1 MVEIQGARI
10 MKLPI
15 ECEPLDK
22 LLGGGIESGSLT
34 SLYGEAGSGKTNICI
49 QLARNVVL
57 KGKKVIFIDTEGMSF
72 KRLEQISGEDFDKVT
87 KGILFFTPY
96 TLEEQEKNVED
107 AVHLAETK
115 DEIGLILLDSATV
128 HYRAT
133 FGEECESEGRKSLG
147 RQVNLLLQIS
157 RKRDIPVV
165 ITTQVYTDTK
175 TNTFEP
181 IGGHALS
188 HYAKAII
195 KLEKYGDGGLRRA
208 TIKKFRWRPE
218 GISAEFRLTE
228 KGVGGVE

>member
-1 MVEIQGARI
+1 MTVPT
-10 MKLPI
+10 K
-15 ECEPLDK
+15 CESLDT

-34 SLYGEAGSGKTNICI
+34 SLYGEAGSGKTNLCL
-49 QLARNVVL
+49 QLAKNAVL
-57 KGKKVIFIDTEGMSF
+57 LGKKVIFIDTEGVSF
-72 KRLEQISGEDFDKVT
+72 KRLKQIAGEDFDKVT

-96 TLEEQEKNVED
+96 SLEEQEKNVED
-107 AVHLAETK
+107 AVHLAEAK
-115 DEIGLILLDSATV
+115 DEIGLIILDSATV

-133 FGEECESEGRKSLG
+133 FGEENESDGRKSLG
-147 RQVNLLLQIS
+147 RQMNQLLQIS

-188 HYAKAII
+188 HYAKSII
-195 KLEKYGDGGLRRA
+195 KLEKFGDNGLRRA

-218 GISAEFRLTE
+218 GICSEFILTE
-228 KGVGGVE
+228 NGVEPSQ